1 MCADLAAKGVQLF
14 HAEST
19 LEVSARVDTGRR
31 VTLEVDVVAGDAV
44 LMSMKEVIEAGFEE
58 RGAGRVRGDVTAEA
72 GVQPIGPHHHGHGVP
87 ADQAADAALDLSI
100 AGVERLFRGGSVKKK
115 RSGRSETRL
124 AAAATAPGS
133 KVHIDIGTWTQHI
146 VDSLARRPRVGKNL
160 QIYSADFSSV
170 SRNACAMISYSIH
183 ELRNCSA
190 IRERRGTLSVRPGAP
205 WWGVGSE
212 TQFTCEP
219 GGGQWLLRASSA
231 TKG

>member
-1 MCADLAAKGVQLF
+1 MSSRRFDRAGRSVLKAVALLPANRPCRLLGHVLRLP
-14 HAEST
+14 AELT
-19 LEVSARVDTGRR
+19 
-31 VTLEVDVVAGDAV
+31 EVDWFDDREKRLNAT
-44 LMSMKEVIEAGFEE
+44 I
-58 RGAGRVRGDVTAEA
+58 
-72 GVQPIGPHHHGHGVP
+72 
-87 ADQAADAALDLSI
+87 I
-100 AGVERLFRGGSVKKK
+100 AGVERLFRGGSVKKT